1 MNSSEKITG
10 RIIAVAQSEA
20 DEILLAARNE
30 ADAITEEYKKNAA
43 EIAANEESEA
53 TLDAESIRSRTVAS
67 AQKIKRNL
75 LLEAKN
81 AKIDEAFEKARLKLL
96 GLGEAESG
104 DSATGEFNVKSHV
117 VPKYFSV
124 EVTPAHDGAKGIRAP
139 KCSVSFQ
146 FGYSTQE
153 GNYADLTFGI
163 LDGAAGYWYK
173 RFTVKKS

>member
-1 MNSSEKITG
+1 MNKVMAWSECTIKIGATPEG
-10 RIIAVAQSEA
+10 ETMATELTEIKEPKYQSTTLESEDGDVLEAIKEGGQRVGYEKLPGALTLKTRIIEPD
-20 DEILLAARNE
+20 DEL
-30 ADAITEEYKKNAA
+30 
-43 EIAANEESEA
+43 
-53 TLDAESIRSRTVAS
+53 
-67 AQKIKRNL
+67 
-75 LLEAKN
+75 
-81 AKIDEAFEKARLKLL
+81 FKLL
-96 GLGEAESG
+96 GLGEAETG
-104 DSATGEFNVKSHV
+104 GSATGEFNVKSHV

-146 FGYSTQE
+146 FGYSAQE